1 MHRPHD
7 ERKPQILFTRGTS
20 EWISR
25 VNQKHRELTELMLS
39 AEQTA
44 KLDRWIETEF
54 VFSTLRLEGS
64 DLSRQLVAEVVSR
77 GSGPTPVGEPCD
89 PAMKLLTSLRM
100 ARSLGR
106 ANGKAAE
113 LTPGLLLSLHSASDA
128 GFRASAGDISRKST
142 PPSAAHLPALIESAC
157 RWFTAESFAELNPVE
172 QASIVL
178 LRLID
183 LQPFDEASDRTA
195 LVAASLFTMRSG
207 LPPIIIRPEM
217 DSAYRNAL
225 SEGGRMNTK
234 PMVELTAEAVEKSL
248 TELFREVAR
257 GEGSNKG

>member
-1 MHRPHD
+1 MDRPAD
-7 ERKPQILFTRGTS
+7 ARKPQILFTRGTS

-25 VNQKHRELTELMLS
+25 VNQKHLERSELMLS
-39 AEQTA
+39 AEETA
-44 KLDRWIETEF
+44 RLDRWIETEF
-54 VFSTLRLEGS
+54 VYSTLKLENADVS
-64 DLSRQLVAEVVSR
+64 HELVAEVVSR
-77 GSGPTPVGEPCD
+77 GSGARAAEPGHA
-89 PAMKLLTSLRM
+89 AMHLLSSLCIV
-100 ARSLGR
+100 RSLAR
-106 ANGKAAE
+106 ANGKGAE
-113 LTPGLLLSLHSASDA
+113 LTPDLLLRLHSASDA